1 MSIRRPTSGAIV
13 RHAKTVR
20 AGSLIAVAMAT
31 CLIIVGCGSSTP
43 SDDGAT
49 SAQPS
54 VTLPEELPPTAL
66 VLDASDSML
75 IEDAPGQRYA
85 AARRAAITLVEA
97 LPDSTEL
104 AVVAYGTG
112 TSNRPQD
119 FVAGCRDVR
128 TLTPLEPVDA
138 AAVRAVL
145 DSTQPRG
152 FTPIAASLRHAAALL
167 PADERAAIVL
177 VSDGEDTCGQPPC
190 PVAEELKRAN
200 PKLEISTIG
209 FKTDGAASSDLR
221 CIAEVTGG
229 LFVTAANDAQL
240 RARLLATQD
249 TEQSRNTVNGAGL
262 MGITLGESLV
272 DIRERT
278 DGFPA
283 GGRRDGNTT
292 IIVWANCEWVFGPDG
307 TLAEIRPR
315 RGVRTIDGLDIGSTV
330 AEMVA
335 LYGEPLED
343 NMSAGGPRT
352 LLFAPD
358 PATTTGYRVEADG
371 PGVDARITKIVVCDC
386 APRRAVGGGQPKQTV
401 LQPFTNTGQ
410 TTAGWLKDTT
420 RAGGYFGCRTQE
432 VPGVLGE
439 GLYWCSGSSGTNQGV
454 CAPASQQRILLCV
467 TSPFD
472 RNVLLLAPS
481 ESIPASVRP
490 MQPAVPFG
498 LILADGTRCTYRA
511 ISGYSPPNSSAPA
524 ARARYTCG
532 EGPDAPL
539 VWSEGTATFPIDRT
553 GKQWTVRVGAPGPSP
568 LRTEAVAETVFV
580 GIKK

>member
-1 MSIRRPTSGAIV
+1 MSFRRPTTGAIA
-13 RHAKTVR
+13 RHAKTAR
-20 AGSLIAVAMAT
+20 AALLIAVAMAT
-31 CLIIVGCGSSTP
+31 CLIVVGCGSSTP
-43 SDDGAT
+43 SDDGVE
-49 SAQPS
+49 SARPS
-54 VTLPEELPPTAL
+54 VTLPEKLPPTVL

-75 IEDAPGQRYA
+75 IEDAPGQRFA

-128 TLTPLEPVDA
+128 TLAPMEPVNA

-145 DSTQPRG
+145 DSTHPRG

-190 PVAEELKRAN
+190 PVAGELKRAN
-200 PKLEISTIG
+200 PQLEISTIG

-221 CIAEVTGG
+221 CIAEVTEG

-240 RARLLATQD
+240 RARLLAAQD

-307 TLAEIRPR
+307 TLAEIRPM

-343 NMSAGGPRT
+343 SGSAGGART

-371 PGVDARITKIVVCDC
+371 PGVDARITRIVVCDC
-386 APRRAVGGGQPKQTV
+386 APRRAIGGGKPKQTV
-401 LQPFTNTGQ
+401 LQPFTSAGR

-420 RAGGYFGCRTQE
+420 RAGGYFGCRTE
-432 VPGVLGE
+432 SIPGVLDD
-439 GLYWCSGSSGTNQGV
+439 GLYWCSGSSGMNQGV
-454 CAPASQQRILLCV
+454 CAPAAQQRFLLCV
-467 TSPFD
+467 TDPFTKKL
-472 RNVLLLAPS
+472 LLLAPS
-481 ESIPASVRP
+481 EPIPTSVQP
-490 MQPAVPFG
+490 MSPAVPFG
-498 LILADGTRCTYRA
+498 LILADGTRCTYRG
-511 ISGYSPPNSSAPA
+511 ISGSSPPNSSAPA
-524 ARARYTCG
+524 AHPRYTCG
-532 EGPDAPL
+532 NGPDAPL
-539 VWSEGTATFPIDRT
+539 VWSDGTATDPIDRT
-553 GKQWTVRVGAPGPSP
+553 GPSWTVRVGPPGGSP
-568 LRTEAVAETVFV
+568 LGTEAVAEVLFV
-580 GIKK
+580 GIDR